1 MIEKE
6 LTLYKLAKF
15 TNLEITME
23 GQVQSSGANQA
34 RLMEKYK
41 KNKSSIKQQVIALK
55 IIFALLL
62 LFILKLK
69 TLSAIL

>member
-1 MIEKE
+1 MIEKD

-41 KNKSSIKQQVIALK
+41 KNKSSIKQQVIAIK
-55 IIFALLL
+55 II
-62 LFILKLK
+62 
-69 TLSAIL
+69 